1 VDLIVYLVLSIF
13 QGIILY
19 MDWKKPNFPF
29 SAVLFLLFLV
39 QAMLWLSGIQNTV
52 VWYDQGGNQSNDGA
66 FITYTITYQSS
77 FLAVI
82 FFLFALLYLVKAFH
96 LLIEEGKKAVEGG
109 RNGWERN

>member
-1 VDLIVYLVLSIF
+1 MELFTYLVLSAFQAVIF
-13 QGIILY
+13 Y

-39 QAMLWLSGIQNTV
+39 QAMVWLSGIQDTI

-66 FITYTITYQSS
+66 FVFHTITYQSS

-82 FFLFALLYLVKAFH
+82 FFLFALLYLVKSFII
-96 LLIEEGKKAVEGG
+96 LVKEGEKAVKGDINEQQ
-109 RNGWERN
+109 